1 MSKRKASSVNVTYNI
16 LHFKFVNILGAEGSL
31 SNVDATSDM
40 SVDEEECSSIRLL
53 TASTSTIP
61 EKEDVAIKVRLE
73 IILDN
78 LNYCNFHYFSEI
90 NVERK

>member
-1 MSKRKASSVNVTYNI
+1 MKT
-16 LHFKFVNILGAEGSL
+16 LHPTCQSMRRSAPLIS
-31 SNVDATSDM
+31 M
-40 SVDEEECSSIRLL
+40 L
-53 TASTSTIP
+53 TESTSTTP

-78 LNYCNFHYFSEI
+78 LNYCSFHYLSEI

>member
-1 MSKRKASSVNVTYNI
+1 MRRSAP
-16 LHFKFVNILGAEGSL
+16 
-31 SNVDATSDM
+31 
-40 SVDEEECSSIRLL
+40 SIRLL